1 MRRRPPAVAV
11 LASVASLCL
20 LIVAA
25 CSGGAGKRLIPPPP
39 DTVAKLT
46 TAPPGSDFS
55 SVPLNPVEGRV
66 AAEKVAIAGGEA
78 SLSGLI
84 AGPEGPV
91 AGATV
96 RVERLVGDAV
106 AHLDVISNADGTWRA
121 PQPNAPTTV
130 PPPPT
135 TQVTVPGQLP
145 PFVPQTTTLPPSPV
159 TTAVGPQGILGGRYR
174 VRAWRAPDLAL
185 TAPQI
190 LFLEGK
196 QSRQLGL
203 QLSRYGG
210 TAASAISAPDPP
222 VVDTITNVTAVVTSL
237 SVDADGV
244 VRSLPLPGAAVALTA
259 GGAWL
264 LVGGP
269 TVTNGQ
275 GRASFQLRCQAV
287 GQSPLDLTVNG
298 GQSFSLPIRACV
310 LPAPTTSSSLLDP
323 FATTTSS
330 SSIPGGRPTSSTR
343 FTPST

>member
-1 MRRRPPAVAV
+1 
-11 LASVASLCL
+11 VASLCL
-20 LIVAA
+20 LVVAA

-55 SVPLNPVEGRV
+55 GVPLNPVEGRPV
-66 AAEKVAIAGGEA
+66 ADKVAITGGDA

-84 AGPEGPV
+84 TGPEGPV

-96 RVERLVGDAV
+96 RVERFVGDAI
-106 AHLDVISNADGTWRA
+106 AHLDVISNGDGTWRA
-121 PQPNAPTTV
+121 PQPNAPTTI
-130 PPPPT
+130 PPD

-145 PFVPQTTTLPPSPV
+145 VLPQTTTLPPAPV
-159 TTAVGPQGILGGRYR
+159 TSAVGPQGILGGRYR

-196 QSRQLGL
+196 QNRQLGL
-203 QLSRYGG
+203 QLARYGG
-210 TAASAISAPDPP
+210 TAASAISSPDPP
-222 VVDTITNVTAVVTSL
+222 VVDAITNVTAVVTSL
-237 SVDADGV
+237 SVDGDGV
-244 VRSLPLPGAAVALTA
+244 VRSLPLAGAAVELTA

-264 LVGGP
+264 LMGGP
-269 TVTNGQ
+269 TVTNAQ
-275 GRASFQLRCQAV
+275 GRATFQLRCQAL

-310 LPAPTTSSSLLDP
+310 PPAPTTSSSLLDP